1 MLLFRDKGV
10 LYAEC
15 KMDLK
20 FPIELNGKLYE
31 RNDEVS
37 YEEIDNVYNLLK
49 LNARVLVNIDG
60 KFVKPDLYWLG
71 TALLEKNYEISEG
84 LPMDVV
90 GDVASEAAEFNPTP
104 VVEEEVEEEVV
115 EEDSEDDKDNRNE
128 NHGKNR
134 KKRNNNN
141 NNQEGDK

>member
-15 KMDLK
+15 KMNLK

-31 RNDEVS
+31 RSNEVS
-37 YEEIDNVYNLLK
+37 YQEIDNVYNLLK
-49 LNARVLVNIDG
+49 LNANVLVNIDG
-60 KFVKPDLYWLG
+60 KFKKPDLYWLG
-71 TALLEKNYEISEG
+71 NVLLEKNYEISEG
-84 LPMDVV
+84 LPIDIVEDENV
-90 GDVASEAAEFNPTP
+90 SEAAEFNPAEDED
-104 VVEEEVEEEVV
+104 VAEEE
-115 EEDSEDDKDNRNE
+115 SEDEKDNRNE

>member
-31 RNDEVS
+31 RNNEVS
-37 YEEIDNVYNLLK
+37 YQEIDVVYGLLK
-49 LNARVLVNIDG
+49 LNARVLMNIDG

-90 GDVASEAAEFNPTP
+90 GDVAAAEFNPTP
-104 VVEEEVEEEVV
+104 VVEEEIEEEVV

-141 NNQEGDK
+141 SNQEGDK

>member
-10 LYAEC
+10 LYVEC

-20 FPIELNGKLYE
+20 FPIKLNGKLYE
-31 RNDEVS
+31 RNNEVS
-37 YEEIDNVYNLLK
+37 YQEIDVVYGLLK

-60 KFVKPDLYWLG
+60 KFIKPDLYWLG

-84 LPMDVV
+84 LPIGVV
-90 GDVASEAAEFNPTP
+90 EVGASEAAEFNP
-104 VVEEEVEEEVV
+104 VVEEV
-115 EEDSEDDKDNRNE
+115 SEDENDNRNE
-128 NHGKNR
+128 NPGKNR

-141 NNQEGDK
+141 NQEGDK